1 LNGYYEIS
9 KRKFEAARSCRRE
22 DLGASRLATRSQ
34 DGKRV
39 EGTPFVVGLVRD
51 FLTKSSA
58 KQRVVELGLLE
69 KINSP
74 QQTARLS
81 FRQIADRYMHPE
93 LGELH
98 DLGQGTQETFEGN
111 IQHCIARWGD
121 TPALDIRVLEVESW
135 LKSLAK
141 DNRGKYQW
149 STVGK
154 IRDAMSVVYQHAQR
168 HEMMPAG
175 VEHNPARAR
184 KLGGPKIR
192 TKSGYKAVRVSPAQI
207 KKMLAVLP
215 LLQRTMVILCSLTAI
230 PFLNAWDFDGPR
242 SLGWRKRFISGSD
255 GGEAILENRRHPHL
269 IVTLH

>member
-1 LNGYYEIS
+1 MSSNGVDLRLLEYVLQRD
-9 KRKFEAARSCRRE
+9 KRIRICVE
-22 DLGASRLATRSQ
+22 D
-34 DGKRV
+34 
-39 EGTPFVVGLVRD
+39 
-51 FLTKSSA
+51 KSSA
-58 KQRVVELGLLE
+58 
-69 KINSP
+69 P
-74 QQTARLS
+74 
-81 FRQIADRYMHPE
+81 
-93 LGELH
+93 
-98 DLGQGTQETFEGN
+98 
-111 IQHCIARWGD
+111 
-121 TPALDIRVLEVESW
+121 
-135 LKSLAK
+135 
-141 DNRGKYQW
+141 QW
-149 STVGK
+149 STIGK

-255 GGEAILENRRHPHL
+255 GGEAILENRRPPHR